1 MFQHISPAQL
11 KEKIDENNVS
21 IVDIRDQNSYFDG
34 HISNAELLDNNT
46 VPKFLS
52 QALLEKE
59 KPVVVCCYHGNSSQG
74 AAQYLAEQGLE
85 NVYSLDGGF
94 EVWKITFPELV
105 QSNI

>member
-1 MFQHISPAQL
+1 MFQHINPAQL

-21 IVDIRDQNSYFDG
+21 IVDIRDQNSYFGG
-34 HISNAELLDNNT
+34 HITNAELLDNNT

-52 QALLEKE
+52 QALQEKE

-94 EVWKITFPELV
+94 EVWKIAFPDLV
-105 QSNI
+105 TSNI

>member
-1 MFQHISPAQL
+1 MFQHISPAEL

-34 HISNAELLDNNT
+34 HITNAELLDNNT
-46 VPKFLS
+46 VPTFLS
-52 QALLEKE
+52 QALQVKE

-74 AAQYLAEQGLE
+74 AAQYLAEQGLG

-94 EVWKITFPELV
+94 EVWKIAFPELV
-105 QSNI
+105 KSNI